1 MKATLISTAAGR
13 EKNMDDRVLIIIDKQ
28 DLEDLKKDFKSI
40 SESISILA
48 EEISELNR
56 MVEERVEDEQD

>member
-1 MKATLISTAAGR
+1 
-13 EKNMDDRVLIIIDKQ
+13 MDDKVLIIIDKQ

>member
-1 MKATLISTAAGR
+1 
-13 EKNMDDRVLIIIDKQ
+13 MDDKVLIIIDKQ

-40 SESISILA
+40 RESISILA